1 VIRPQVVLIAVLIAA
16 GVSPA
21 LAQNRPSNIQDL
33 SLEDLLKVEV
43 TSVARKEQPVGKTAA
58 PIFVIT
64 AEEIR
69 RSGAT
74 TLPDLLRFIPGFF
87 VGQLNANT
95 WSIASRGFASIYGN
109 KLLVLIDGM
118 SLYDPTS
125 GGVSWE
131 LHYVPLDMIARIEV
145 VRGPGGSLWGANAI
159 NGVINIITKAA
170 DATTGLAVST
180 RLDSMHPGTLD
191 FSYGSRAGSAYQNTR
206 LRFFQRESANQLNG
220 RDSDTSASIF
230 ASTRWD
236 WGLGTRSQMTF
247 SGHLQRTSLTE
258 GETLPVIAP
267 PYSEHTFLETR
278 YSSAHAMF
286 SWTTT
291 PSSHVT
297 NDIQAYYRGSFTN
310 TSIYDSRWHAID
322 VDARQRRVIGSRH
335 DLVAGGQVRVID
347 SAVKNGDILSLTPSA
362 TTEALVTAFV
372 QDEIALPYQVRFT
385 PGVKLEH
392 NARSGVEWLPS
403 VRALWAPTS
412 RQSVWASISRAVRTP
427 NLYDQGVH
435 FVKAVFPTEGPLPA
449 ALTYI
454 GNPDFRSEVMRALEG
469 GYRSQVGDVSIDV
482 ALFKS
487 DYSRLSG
494 LLVGAPEVGIELG
507 APVVRLPLTL
517 DNGAGAVASGGE
529 LSAVWRMREWWRV
542 VGAYSYSHVT
552 FSGTPS
558 ETTGAVPEHQWQVRT
573 SINPARR
580 IDLDAAFYRV
590 SPIATADIKAY
601 SRLDLRL
608 KWHLSPAFDLA
619 AGVQNLLRE
628 ARPEFVD
635 VTTAIEPSLV
645 RPRAY
650 VEAAWRIR

>member
-1 VIRPQVVLIAVLIAA
+1 MRTQAVLVAVLTVA
-16 GVSPA
+16 GVLPVYG
-21 LAQNRPSNIQDL
+21 QNRPSNLQDL
-33 SLEDLLKVEV
+33 SLEDLMTVEV

-109 KLLVLIDGM
+109 KLLVLVDGM

-131 LHYVPLDMIARIEV
+131 QHYLPLDMIARIEV

-159 NGVINIITKAA
+159 NGVINIITKSA
-170 DATTGLAVST
+170 DQASGVAVST
-180 RLDSMHPGTLD
+180 RLDAVHPGTMD
-191 FSYGSRAGSAYQNTR
+191 FSYGSRAGAAYQNTR
-206 LRFFQRESANQLNG
+206 LRFFQRQSDNQLQG
-220 RDSDTSASIF
+220 QDSDTSAAMF

-236 WGLGTRSQMTF
+236 WGLGSRSHVTL
-247 SGHLQRTSLTE
+247 SGHLQRNSLTE
-258 GETLPVIAP
+258 AETLPIIAP
-267 PYSEHTFLETR
+267 PYSHQTFLKTE
-278 YSSAHAMF
+278 YSSGHAML

-291 PSSHVT
+291 PSSRVT
-297 NDIQAYYRGSFTN
+297 NDIQAYYRGSFTD
-310 TSIYDSRWHAID
+310 TSIYSSRFHTID
-322 VDARQRRVIGSRH
+322 VDARQRRVIGARH
-335 DLVAGGQVRVID
+335 DVVAGAQIRVVD
-347 SAVKNGDILSLTPSA
+347 SKSKNGDILSLTPSA
-362 TTEALVTAFV
+362 TTETLVTAFV
-372 QDEIALPYQVRFT
+372 QDEIALPYHVQFT

-392 NARSGVEWLPS
+392 NGRTGVEWQPS
-403 VRALWAPTS
+403 ARALWTPTPH
-412 RQSVWASISRAVRTP
+412 QSVWGSVSRAVRTP
-427 NLYDQGVH
+427 NLYDRGVH

-454 GNPDFRSEVMRALEG
+454 GNPDFRSEVMRALEA
-469 GYRSQVGDVSIDV
+469 GYRAQVGDVSIDV

-487 DYSRLSG
+487 DYTRLSG
-494 LLVGAPEVGIELG
+494 LLIGAPEVGIELG

-517 DNGAGAVASGGE
+517 DNGAGAVATGGE
-529 LSAVWRMREWWRV
+529 LSAVWRLQEWWRV
-542 VGAYSYSHVT
+542 VGAYSYAHVT

-573 SINPARR
+573 SVNPARR
-580 IDLDAAFYRV
+580 FDVDAMFLRV
-590 SPIATADIKAY
+590 SSIASAKIDSY
-601 SRLDLRL
+601 SRLDLRF

-635 VTTAIEPSLV
+635 LTTSMEPSIV

-650 VEAAWRIR
+650 IEASWRIR